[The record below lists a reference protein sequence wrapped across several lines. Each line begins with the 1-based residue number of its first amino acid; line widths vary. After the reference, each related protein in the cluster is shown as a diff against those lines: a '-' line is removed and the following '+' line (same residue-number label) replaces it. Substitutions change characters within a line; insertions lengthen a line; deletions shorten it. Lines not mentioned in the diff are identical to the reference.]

1 MNSSTATKEFLLY
14 AAEAAGDN
22 EGKELLDKLAFGRNA
37 YLAEEELLSRFHVAK
52 GKMPE
57 MAPFHKCMALLAIV
71 QAT

>member
-37 YLAEEELLSRFHVAK
+37 YLAEEELLSRFHVANAYSTPIRPPIPRPS
-52 GKMPE
+52 GR
-57 MAPFHKCMALLAIV
+57 
-71 QAT
+71 